1 MNNNDLVGIVIDP
14 GHAGYCY
21 STQWIKTIRTSWF
34 TRKLNFKE
42 IFEKVSLFA
51 YLKRGK
57 IIWVMQYLEVNQ

>member
-1 MNNNDLVGIVIDP
+1 MNEDLRAPNKVVIDP
-14 GHAGYCY
+14 GHGRYCY

-57 IIWVMQYLEVNQ
+57 LYELCNI